1 VTLTLPLQSEMLRLF
16 VYTDVSGVRQASDNI
31 CTIEAPSAASTSL
44 AALGMLTI
52 SELDEAGVHL
62 WTLEATAVGERYL
75 ADLLSGP
82 PAAKVSRLLLAG
94 ERVLVVED
102 DKDSGDMLAFALRRA
117 GAETRL
123 STSAEAARAV
133 LAEWEPTI
141 IVSDL
146 MMPEENGF
154 ALIESIRADPRTR
167 HIAAIALTGM
177 AEDSARVRAL
187 SSGFQL
193 HIVKPV
199 NLDTLIRLMANLT
212 GPIPTAA

>member
-1 VTLTLPLQSEMLRLF
+1 
-16 VYTDVSGVRQASDNI
+16 
-31 CTIEAPSAASTSL
+31 
-44 AALGMLTI
+44 
-52 SELDEAGVHL
+52 
-62 WTLEATAVGERYL
+62 
-75 ADLLSGP
+75 
-82 PAAKVSRLLLAG
+82 
-94 ERVLVVED
+94 
-102 DKDSGDMLAFALRRA
+102 
-117 GAETRL
+117 
-123 STSAEAARAV
+123 
-133 LAEWEPTI
+133 
-141 IVSDL
+141 